1 MPKETLK
8 IEGFHGGINTNADP
22 RDISEI
28 QSPDSVDVAIDSLGR
43 IKTLGSSSVDSGTS
57 HTLTIFPN
65 RGLFTM
71 NSDKQLDGDNA
82 NETLLIAYDDN
93 DSAIDI
99 KDSDGWDAGQITNFD
114 SDHPVF
120 YVGDGNLRAGD
131 GDFDD
136 AVSNKWFGYIEDE
149 RFDSLNADSGAV
161 GWTQAN
167 QSIEKPIVGNCLI
180 STPFAGSDGDTVNSS
195 NSEYDGNVAD
205 ASGNDVADVAS
216 VNLRVGVQYNSFRG
230 GNAAHY
236 NSIANGNKTDN
247 TDIYPLFGNYNIHI
261 EGTSGTGQILLT
273 EASSI
278 TLTEEKNIIFGIWVP
293 TAKYTNLESI
303 EFVVNETGV
312 SPNTSLTWEFSKE
325 ELKTDCW
332 NIVSCNIANITE
344 GDASGVGL
352 DSWGLGI
359 NRTGTDCDVYFS
371 GPVIADNLSIQ
382 GYQSGLY
389 TFYHTYLY
397 DDEKQESLPFLFTD
411 TEANKDVNKVNI
423 LGGSLLFNFDTY
435 VNPFNS
441 GGSTYTISKRITG
454 SRIYYKLEE
463 NDNFYLIGELDFVN
477 KGFKWFPEAGEMAYS
492 FSNTA
497 ETSGNFFGKA
507 VIAKGISPNSA
518 NSIDTY
524 RSINGYA
531 ANTSFIDAKFKTAVL
546 HGRRVYIGNI
556 RQPSGSGGKN
566 HPDRMLK
573 SAINQFDV
581 FPDKVGAVDV
591 AINDGESIVK
601 LEAFADR
608 ILQFKD
614 KTMYVINVSENVDFL
629 EDTHKNKG
637 CKFDYHVTKT
647 DYGIAWF
654 NSFGVYFYDGKQVIN
669 LLEKGGMRLI
679 SESTWESFIK
689 GLFTDATCDYN
700 DDPTITHDD
709 DNGKIKANLYVSG
722 SVSDSSDIPSG
733 AYVSSVTSDTA
744 FELSASTANG
754 SHTNE
759 TLTFQDTDGVYSHI
773 GYIPKKRQ
781 ILIKNHLNDI
791 FIYDFVLRA
800 WMKGSSK
807 IAITTSMTNFVLDGN
822 QDLLYLSNN
831 DADRVTWNPDAA
843 ASSGFV
849 YQSKDIDFG
858 EPSVRKKIYK
868 VYITYKTGG
877 TTNVQVKYDVDG
889 GTSFNKTFQDG
900 TNFTTN
906 ELDNAGSGAWTQ
918 AILKPSTSSEAN
930 NKYSFAIK
938 FTTDGTVPS
947 TFEINDIS
955 IIYRM
960 KSIR

>member
-1 MPKETLK
+1 MPKKTYK
-8 IEGFHGGINTNADP
+8 IQGYHGGISSDTDP
-22 RDISEI
+22 RDIQDIE
-28 QSPDSVDVAIDSLGR
+28 SPALVDASIDSVGR
-43 IKTLGSSSVDSGTS
+43 IKTLGSASVDSGTS
-57 HTLTIFPN
+57 HTLTILPN

-71 NSDKQLDGDNA
+71 DSDKQLDGGSA
-82 NETLLIAYDDN
+82 NETFLIAYDDN

-99 KDSDGWDAGQITNFD
+99 YDSEGWDAGQITSFD
-114 SDHPVF
+114 SDLPVF
-120 YVGDGNLRAGD
+120 YVGDGNLRVGD
-131 GDFDD
+131 GEFDD
-136 AVSNKWFGYIEDE
+136 NENNKWFGYIEDE
-149 RFDSLNADSGAV
+149 RFDSLNADSTAL

-167 QSIEKPIVGNCLI
+167 QAIAKPTAGNCLI
-180 STPFAGSDGDTVNSS
+180 STPFAGSDGNTVNSS

-205 ASGNDVADVAS
+205 ASGNDVADVSS

-230 GNAAHY
+230 GNAASY
-236 NSIANGNKTDN
+236 GSPTNANKTDN
-247 TDIYPLFGNYNIHI
+247 TDIYPLFGDYNIHL
-261 EGTSGTGQILLT
+261 EGTSGTGSILLSDT
-273 EASSI
+273 SSF

-293 TAKYTNLESI
+293 TAKYTNLSAI
-303 EFVVNETGV
+303 VFRVNETT
-312 SPNTSLTWEFSKE
+312 SSTSLTWEFSKE
-325 ELKTDCW
+325 EFKVDCW
-332 NIVSCNIANITE
+332 NIVSCNLTNITE

-352 DSWGLGI
+352 DSWQLQI
-359 NRTGTDCDVYFS
+359 DRTGTDCDVYFS
-371 GPVIADNLSIQ
+371 GPIIADNPSLE

-411 TEANKDVNKVNI
+411 TEANVDVNKVNI
-423 LGGSLLFNFDTY
+423 VGNSLLFNFDMY
-435 VNPFNS
+435 INPYNS

-463 NDNFYLIGELDFVN
+463 NDNFYLIGELDFVE
-477 KGFKWFPEAGEMAYS
+477 KGFKWLPEAGEMAYNLA
-492 FSNTA
+492 NTA
-497 ETSGNFFGKA
+497 ETSGNFFAKA

-518 NSIDTY
+518 NLIDTY

-546 HGRRVYIGNI
+546 HGRRVYIGNV

-573 SAINQFDV
+573 SAINKFDV

-614 KTMYVINVSENVDFL
+614 KTMYVINVSESVDFL

-654 NSFGVYFYDGKQVIN
+654 NSFGVYFYDGKQVLN

-679 SESTWESFIK
+679 SESDWEAFI
-689 GLFTDATCDYN
+689 TDGED
-700 DDPTITHDD
+700 
-709 DNGKIKANLYVSG
+709 G
-722 SVSDSSDIPSG
+722 SSDD
-733 AYVSSVTSDTA
+733 ADMSSA
-744 FELSASTANG
+744 
-754 SHTNE
+754 
-759 TLTFQDTDGVYSHI
+759 HI

-781 ILIKNHLNDI
+781 LLIKNENTDV

-807 IAITTSMTNFVLDGN
+807 IPITTNMTNFVLDGN

-831 DADRVTWNPDAA
+831 DSDRVTWNPDAA
-843 ASSGFV
+843 SSNAFV
-849 YQSKDIDFG
+849 YQTKDIDFG
-858 EPSVRKKIYK
+858 EPGVRKKIYK
-868 VYITYKTGG
+868 VYVTYKTGG
-877 TTNVQVKYDVDG
+877 PTNVQVKYDVDG
-889 GTSFNKTFQDG
+889 GTSFNKTFQNG
-900 TNFTTN
+900 TNFSSN
-906 ELDNAGSGAWTQ
+906 ELSETGMGAWVQ

-930 NKYSFAIK
+930 NKYSFALK

-947 TFEINDIS
+947 SFEINDIT
-955 IIYRM
+955 IVYRT
-960 KSIR
+960 KTVR